1 MRMETSLQQRPELRL
16 KLAPQIIQ
24 SIEILQ
30 LATLDLKSL
39 IEREMEMN
47 PTIEIEN
54 AEPAANDAGTAPP
67 AGIAMGEGAETPT
80 ITQPPTGDAST
91 APDQLETEFER
102 LEGLNESWKEFSGSY
117 RPSMSGDGKDKKLEA
132 MQNTADRTDSL
143 QKHLE
148 NQFSVLEA
156 GPRDCEIGD
165 YLIYNIDDNGFL
177 RFPLNEDFLR
187 ASGIEPPVAV
197 AEADSVLKRIQ
208 SLDPPGVGA
217 RDLRECL
224 LLQLE
229 READGYPLEKQ
240 IVRDHLDDVVANRL
254 PKIAKATGVSLEEV
268 DEAIKNIK
276 QVCNPKPG
284 RVFSSAQVQYV
295 IPDVIVE
302 EVDGKWEVRLEDTY
316 IPRIHISRHYQEML
330 RAQKDDP
337 KIRAYIKKKIE
348 SAKWLIESIEQ
359 RQNTLFKI
367 AREMVD
373 YQTPFLEH
381 GIDALRPL
389 KMQFIADRVGV
400 HVSTVSRAIA
410 DKYMQTPRGVFA
422 LKYFFTGGTTRADG
436 EEKSI
441 IAVKQKV
448 RDIVAKE
455 DKTHPLSDEEI
466 AAKLKE
472 DGLDIARRT
481 VTKYRKQLAIPSSR
495 QRRSYVLKS

>member
-54 AEPAANDAGTAPP
+54 AEPAANDAPTPQPIAVGDMPETTIATAAPEAP
-67 AGIAMGEGAETPT
+67 
-80 ITQPPTGDAST
+80 
-91 APDQLETEFER
+91 PDQLETEFER
-102 LEGLNESWKEFSGSY
+102 LEGLNEAWKEFSGSY
-117 RPSMSGDGKDKKLEA
+117 RPSMSPDGKDKKLEA
-132 MQNTADRTDSL
+132 MQNTADRSDSL

-148 NQFSVLEA
+148 NQFDVLNLADYEQELGA
-156 GPRDCEIGD
+156 

-177 RFPLNEDFLR
+177 RFSLSEEFLK
-187 ASGIEPPVAV
+187 ASAMDPVPTIPE
-197 AEADSVLKRIQ
+197 AEGVLKKIH

-254 PKIAKATGVSLEEV
+254 PKIAKATGVSIEEI

-276 QVCNPKPG
+276 AICNPKPG

-302 EVDGKWEVRLEDTY
+302 NIEGKWEVRLEDTY
-316 IPRIHISRHYQEML
+316 IPRIHISRHYQDML
-330 RAQKDDP
+330 RQSKDDP

-367 AREMVD
+367 AREIVE

-441 IAVKQKV
+441 VAVKQKV

-455 DKTHPLSDEEI
+455 DKSHPLSDEEI

-495 QRRSYVLKS
+495 QRRQYVTK

>member
-1 MRMETSLQQRPELRL
+1 MRMETQLTQRPELRL

-47 PTIEIEN
+47 PTIELETQDPQTDSGPPAPT
-54 AEPAANDAGTAPP
+54 AEPTEPGSLATAAP
-67 AGIAMGEGAETPT
+67 AEGAET
-80 ITQPPTGDAST
+80 GA
-91 APDQLETEFER
+91 APDALETEFER
-102 LEGLNESWKEFSGSY
+102 LDGLNEAWKEFSGSY
-117 RPSMSGDGKDKKLEA
+117 RPSMSPDGKDKKLEA

-148 NQFSVLEA
+148 TQVSLLEIA
-156 GPRDCEIGD
+156 EREHELAD
-165 YLIYNIDDNGFL
+165 YLIYNIDDNGYLRFAPDEEFL
-177 RFPLNEDFLR
+177 RTFD
-187 ASGIEPPVAV
+187 IEPPATQPEV
-197 AEADSVLKRIQ
+197 EKVLRMIQ
-208 SLDPPGVGA
+208 GCDPPGVGA
-217 RDLRECL
+217 RDLKECL

-229 READGYPLEKQ
+229 REKGWDLETK
-240 IVRDHLDDVVANRL
+240 IVRDHLDDIVANRL
-254 PKIAKATGVSLEEV
+254 PKIAKSTGESLEV
-268 DEAIKNIK
+268 IDDAIKMIK
-276 QVCNPKPG
+276 TLNPKPG
-284 RVFSSAQVQYV
+284 RLYSNAQVQYV

-302 EVDGKWEVRLEDTY
+302 EIDSKWEVRLEDTY
-316 IPRIHISRHYQEML
+316 IPRIHISKHYQDML
-330 RAQKDDP
+330 RASKDDP

-367 AREMVD
+367 AREMVE

-381 GIDALRPL
+381 GIDVLRPL

-410 DKYMQTPRGVFA
+410 DKYMQTPRGIFA
-422 LKYFFTGGTTRADG
+422 LKFFFTGGTTRADG

-441 IAVKQKV
+441 VAVKQKV
-448 RDIVAKE
+448 RDIVSKE
-455 DKTHPLSDEEI
+455 DKKHPLSDEEI

-472 DGLDIARRT
+472 HGLDIARRT

-495 QRRSYVLKS
+495 QRRKFVED